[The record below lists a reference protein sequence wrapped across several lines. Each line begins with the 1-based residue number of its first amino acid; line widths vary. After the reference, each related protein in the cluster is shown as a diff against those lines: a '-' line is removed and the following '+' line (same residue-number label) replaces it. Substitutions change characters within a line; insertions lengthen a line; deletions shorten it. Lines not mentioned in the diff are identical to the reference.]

1 MIEAHHISKRFG
13 QTKALQDVSFSLPKG
28 EILAIMGANGA
39 GKSTLFDILA
49 TLDTRFEG
57 ELHMMGLDVRSGQR
71 AIRQNSGYLP
81 GRFSLY
87 ADLTVQEN
95 LDFFASVYARSVT
108 HIYGH
113 PIWEGLRPF
122 ANRPAGLLS
131 GGMKQKLSLC
141 CALVH
146 QPGLLFLDEPTT
158 GIDPRSRHELWQAL
172 QSLQASGTTIIAST
186 HYLDELLYTNHI
198 LFLHNGLQ
206 LAFDTPAG
214 LLAGF
219 TKQLASVSGYPAFQL
234 NQVLQLMPDSES
246 CYLFGDS
253 VRMVFGSQFS
263 RHLLVDYCARKGFEK
278 AEISWVSPSMEDVFL
293 DKIVWNA
300 SSSVVC

>member
-57 ELHMMGLDVRSGQR
+57 ELHILGLDARIGQR
-71 AIRQNSGYLP
+71 TIRQKMGYLP

-87 ADLTVQEN
+87 TDLTVQEN
-95 LDFFASVYARSVT
+95 LSFFASVYGESVS
-108 HIYGH
+108 HVYGN
-113 PIWEGLRPF
+113 PIWEGLKPF
-122 ANRPAGLLS
+122 ADRPAGLLS

-146 QPGLLFLDEPTT
+146 QPEILFLDEPTT

-172 QSLQASGTTIIAST
+172 KRLQETGTTILAST

-198 LFLHNGLQ
+198 LFLHNGSQ

-219 TKQLASVSGYPAFQL
+219 SKQLASITGYPAFNL
-234 NQVLQLMPDSES
+234 VKGLQTMAGSDS
-246 CYLFGDS
+246 CYLCGDS
-253 VRMVFGSQFS
+253 VRMVFGHDFN
-263 RHLLVDYCARKGFEK
+263 RDLLTDFCIRQGFDK

-293 DKIVWNA
+293 DKLLWNA
-300 SSSVVC
+300 SSAALC